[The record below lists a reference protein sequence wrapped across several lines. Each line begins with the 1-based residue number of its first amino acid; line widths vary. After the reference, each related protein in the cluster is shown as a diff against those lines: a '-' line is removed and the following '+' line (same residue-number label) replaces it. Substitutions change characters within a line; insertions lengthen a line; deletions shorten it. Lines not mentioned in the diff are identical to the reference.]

1 MQIAI
6 DRGNTQTK
14 VSTQQDGKLT
24 DFRVISDDGLDK
36 ELADYIHQHQP
47 KQCIISDVRSE
58 EASQNLLQIIGLPC
72 IVMSHNLHLPF
83 SISYQTPETLG
94 HDRLAN
100 AAGAIRRYGDPE
112 ILVIDCGTCITY
124 TFVERLVLR
133 GGSIAPGIHM
143 RFQALHEHTGRLP
156 IVEFVESWQPTFMG
170 STTQESI
177 HTGVVQGILAETDG
191 MIELYR
197 SQFPQIIV
205 IVTGGDA
212 SFFEKHLKSSIFAA
226 PQLTQ
231 EGLHEIL
238 RLNCA

>member
-14 VSTQQDGKLT
+14 VSIQQDGKLT
-24 DFRVISDDGLDK
+24 DFRVISDDGLEK
-36 ELADYIHQHQP
+36 ELGDYIRQHHP
-47 KQCIISDVRSE
+47 TQCIISDVRSKE
-58 EASQNLLQIIGLPC
+58 DSQKLLQLISLPC
-72 IVMSHNLHLPF
+72 VVMSHQLHLPF

-100 AAGAIRRYGDPE
+100 AAGAILRFGDPE

-133 GGSIAPGIHM
+133 GGSISPGIGM
-143 RFQALHEHTGRLP
+143 RFKVLHEHTGRLP
-156 IVEFVESWQPTFMG
+156 HVEFVESWQPKLMG
-170 STTQESI
+170 STTEESI
-177 HTGVVQGILAETDG
+177 HTGVAQGILAETDG

-197 SQFPQIIV
+197 AQFPQIIV

-238 RLNCA
+238 RFNCA